1 MKKRRQKL
9 IEKGILIQNE
19 VTNKILPQTVNQII
33 LLGSSFIVVLTTLS
47 DPQPKEIYLY
57 RSLLCVLLLSILCGV
72 ICISTLTIDYYNLGK
87 KIQNKAKEENSL
99 DKKQIEFHTGKI
111 YYKLILGTFVTCLAS
126 FLVSVV
132 LIMIYAWY

>member
-1 MKKRRQKL
+1 MKKRRKKL
-9 IEKGILIQNE
+9 IEKGISIQNE

-47 DPQPKEIYLY
+47 NPQSKEIYLY

-99 DKKQIEFHTGKI
+99 DNDQIEFHTGKI
-111 YYKLILGTFVTCLAS
+111 YYKLILWTFVTCLAS